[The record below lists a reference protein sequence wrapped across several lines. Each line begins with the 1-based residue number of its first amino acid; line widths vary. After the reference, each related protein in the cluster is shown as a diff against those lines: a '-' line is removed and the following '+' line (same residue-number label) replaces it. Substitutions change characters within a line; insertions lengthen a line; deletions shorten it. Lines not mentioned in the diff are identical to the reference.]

1 MKLNSVHSAAL
12 AMVLTACARQEGAA
26 PVPAPNTSSATPATS
41 SANVVECHAKAGP
54 STIKA
59 RFELSS
65 MTGTLMVDGAEPRR
79 FAVSVVPHS
88 GTYIMLFASYGEGD
102 KKPVGEKLVVAKSIV
117 ARLVADSEKNDLY
130 FDVDVQP
137 AGVDK
142 TASLHCTP

>member
-1 MKLNSVHSAAL
+1 MPPPS
-12 AMVLTACARQEGAA
+12 
-26 PVPAPNTSSATPATS
+26 TSNATSATST
-41 SANVVECHAKAGP
+41 ANVVECHTKAGP

-59 RFELSS
+59 RFELST
-65 MTGTLMVDGAEPRR
+65 MTGTLTVDGVEPRR
-79 FAVSVVPHS
+79 FAVTVVPHS

-117 ARLVADSEKNDLY
+117 ARLVADSAKNDLY

-142 TASLHCTP
+142 TASSVHCTP